1 MKFAGATGAMMLG
14 AVVLALAGPW
24 VNAAE
29 ASRSV
34 TLDRFAWLAGS
45 WVLDDGKQ
53 HVEESWSTPAPDM
66 LIGMS
71 RTLRAG
77 KTSAFEF
84 LRIVARDDGVFYV
97 AQPRGRPPVE
107 FRLQSFDG
115 AQAVFVNPG
124 HSDHLQRIVYRHNAD
139 DSLVARIEG
148 ADAGKAFAEDYVY
161 RRAAPQKR

>member
-1 MKFAGATGAMMLG
+1 MKCAVAIGAL
-14 AVVLALAGPW
+14 VIALASTCANG
-24 VNAAE
+24 ADT
-29 ASRSV
+29 SRSA

-53 HVEESWSTPAPDM
+53 HVEEFWSTPAPDM

-77 KTSAFEF
+77 KTTAFEF
-84 LRIVARDDGVFYV
+84 LRIVAREDGVFYV

-107 FRLQSFDG
+107 FRLQSLDG
-115 AQAVFVNPG
+115 EQAVFVNPG
-124 HSDHLQRIVYRHNAD
+124 HNDHLQRIFYRHNAD

-148 ADAGKAFAEDYVY
+148 VDAGRTFAEDYVY
-161 RRAAPQKR
+161 RRAAPQKPRPTP